1 MTASD
6 SRLSN
11 KAMTLS
17 QKEREVLKKRGVVAQ
32 LGS

>member
-17 QKEREVLKKRGVVAQ
+17 QQEREALKKRGEVAQ

>member
-17 QKEREVLKKRGVVAQ
+17 QKERVALKKRGVVAQ

>member
-17 QKEREVLKKRGVVAQ
+17 QKEREALKKREVVAQ